1 MSEEKMDKFRILAS
15 RENSE
20 AGLEWLRSLRGH
32 GVTWSEVR
40 DFISSYVWPRDLPD
54 TTANEYNVY
63 LALLL
68 HADEMERA
76 GQQPWDDPQLEN
88 TLRHAKSVKDS
99 LMDGLSQ
106 VGVVVPPGG
115 GKTIPWA
122 MLSSAFFLAPFEEN
136 GPESG
141 GFLTITGPPR
151 KGKTGQA
158 CLLLEHWHREHPEA
172 MVFANIRSK
181 DPPSWVRYVDRMSDL
196 LRGVADAMEADVR
209 FVWVFDDAG
218 LYWIKS
224 RPTETRAI
232 AMERL
237 ARVVPKWKGS
247 FLYIEQR
254 FEGIPS
260 TIQDFSTSHIL
271 VDQIGFGLYDY
282 PAHRIVVRSIPKSK
296 EFLYETGAG
305 AYFSMD
311 IDMDKFFAVMPEK
324 GGKTQ
329 AQRIRAF
336 LDKVEMQKQ
345 QPHDVATGKFLPKLP
360 PELADAKSEK
370 KAVPP

>member
-1 MSEEKMDKFRILAS
+1 MSEEKMEKFRILAS

-20 AGLEWLRSLRGH
+20 AGLEWLQSLRGR
-32 GVTWSEVR
+32 GVTWSELR
-40 DFISSYVWPRDLPD
+40 DFVSSYVWPRDLPD
-54 TTANEYNVY
+54 TQIEYNAY
-63 LALLL
+63 MAFL
-68 HADEMERA
+68 HRADEMEKA
-76 GQQPWDDPQLEN
+76 GLQPWDDPQMEN
-88 TLRHAKSVKDS
+88 MLRHAKSIKDS
-99 LMDGLSQ
+99 LADGLSQ

-122 MLSSAFFLAPFEEN
+122 MLSSAFFLSPLEEN

-158 CLLLEHWHREHPEA
+158 CLLLEHWHKEHPEA
-172 MVFANIRSK
+172 MVFANIRSQS
-181 DPPSWVRYVDRMSDL
+181 PPKWVRYVDRMSDL
-196 LRGVADAMEADVR
+196 LRGIADAMESDVR

-232 AMERL
+232 GLERL

-247 FLYIEQR
+247 FVYIEQR
-254 FEGIPS
+254 IEGVPS

-282 PAHRIVVRSIPKSK
+282 PTHRVVVRSIPKSK

-311 IDMDKFFAVMPEK
+311 IDMDKFWATMPER
-324 GGKTQ
+324 GGKSQ
-329 AQRIRAF
+329 AQRMRAF
-336 LDKVEMQKQ
+336 LDKAETQKKQ
-345 QPHDVATGKFLPKLP
+345 LHDAATGKFLPKLP
-360 PELADAKSEK
+360 
-370 KAVPP
+370 VPVSP